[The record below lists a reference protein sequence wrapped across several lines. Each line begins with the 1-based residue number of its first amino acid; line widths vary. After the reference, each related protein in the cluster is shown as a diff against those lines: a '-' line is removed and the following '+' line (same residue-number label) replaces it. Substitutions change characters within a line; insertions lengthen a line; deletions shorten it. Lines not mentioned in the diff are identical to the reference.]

1 MVSAPS
7 LWSGDCLQ
15 KRVKV
20 EVKSSF
26 KEEST
31 PEWREIPTAQVELH
45 QTRNGKADLSNNARV
60 VFPTEWGDS
69 SENTENNVREYV
81 DPLGEEGP
89 LTMGRVL
96 FKVDNEVGEDEEP
109 EYVLK
114 HLGFIAGAG
123 QQNQLE
129 SKCWIYDFATMLESV
144 PFTAGYTFDPTVK
157 QVVEDISDTII
168 EETPIPFTGIV
179 IEAGGREYD
188 YEKTP
193 QAFQDGVESWNEFF
207 NLSTGAI
214 PTIGL
219 LEDMGVSFDGFRLS
233 TQTPDDAAEVLDSFV
248 LNDDPL
254 PVLLGKQFQSNRHT
268 VVDALEWISDVT
280 GASWRFVPN
289 PNGTGVA
296 LVISLLPTRNRFVQ
310 DSVLSGVRD
319 GSVDT
324 PLIADDT
331 LFDTVHV
338 LENTALEQMNPYNAV
353 EIRGAK
359 TRLESEQTGVAA
371 VDLGQSLGD
380 EASELFGGASV
391 MEDVYPYA
399 KVRHKGL
406 YQAAGNTELAKRY
419 DSDVTEPEQAE
430 AEAARKLRK
439 LLNTPDEGS
448 IRLEGQ
454 PFVSPYDR
462 IDAFEV
468 CNEFV
473 ETQAIP
479 VTYEAHTV
487 THRQKY
493 GQMYETEVE
502 ASIYSGEEVLETVI
516 SQMEE
521 I

>member
-1 MVSAPS
+1 MVSTPD
-7 LWSGDCLQ
+7 LWSGDCPQ

-20 EVKSSF
+20 EVKSQF
-26 KEEST
+26 EEESD

-60 VFPTEWGDS
+60 VFPTEWGES
-69 SENTENNVREYV
+69 SENVENNVREYV

-89 LTMGRVL
+89 LTLGRVL
-96 FKVDNEVGEDEEP
+96 FKVDNEFGDDEEP

-144 PFTAGYTFDPTVK
+144 PFTASYTFDPTVK

-193 QAFQDGVESWNEFF
+193 QAFQDGVESWNDFF
-207 NLSTGAI
+207 NATADIFALI
-214 PTIGL
+214 
-219 LEDMGVSFDGFRLS
+219 ENMGISFDATELQ
-233 TQTPDDAAEVLDSFV
+233 TQTPADAADVLSSFV

-254 PVLLGKQFQSNRHT
+254 PVLMGKQFQSNRHT

-280 GASWRFVPN
+280 GASWQFKPN

-310 DSVLSGVRD
+310 DSVLSGVQN
-319 GSVDT
+319 GTVTT
-324 PLIADDT
+324 PLVADDT

-338 LENTALEQMNPYNAV
+338 LENTALEQMNPYNTV

-380 EASELFGGASV
+380 DVSELFGAGSV

-419 DSDVTEPEQAE
+419 DSDVIEPDQAE
-430 AEAARKLRK
+430 AEASRKLRK

-473 ETQAIP
+473 ETQQIP
-479 VTYEAHTV
+479 VTYEVHTV